1 MAHPIQGCVHVGSF
15 QATNIEKDLP
25 NDDTNPSQARS
36 VWGNFLSIYSR
47 FYEVIIFGGTYAI
60 GEGKI
65 QSVSLDIKLCL

>member
-36 VWGNFLSIYSR
+36 V
-47 FYEVIIFGGTYAI
+47 
-60 GEGKI
+60 
-65 QSVSLDIKLCL
+65 